1 MWCSG
6 AGEAP
11 GNVVAEPEGPT
22 EISVQWRGLSTCR
35 LVNGAIAKYR
45 VQYRVTGWNESR
57 LEDVEAD
64 GDWREGGS
72 VVLTELTPLTSYSI
86 SVAAVNENGDV
97 GVFSDP
103 VTVNYC
109 KNIKLTFFYF
119 YFFKACSC
127 GEEFGSSSSVP
138 IIVGVIIGLVGIA
151 VGVSGLI
158 GGTVIARKKTKKKK
172 RYTLE

>member
-22 EISVQWRGLSTCR
+22 EISVQWSGLSTCR

-45 VQYRVTGWNESR
+45 VQYRVTGGNESR

-64 GDWREGGS
+64 SDWREGGS
-72 VVLTELTPLTSYSI
+72 VALTELTPLTIYSI

-103 VTVNYC
+103 VVTVTLNHC
-109 KNIKLTFFYF
+109 KNIKTCTL
-119 YFFKACSC
+119 YFFL
-127 GEEFGSSSSVP
+127 F
-138 IIVGVIIGLVGIA
+138 
-151 VGVSGLI
+151 
-158 GGTVIARKKTKKKK
+158 
-172 RYTLE
+172 

>member
-1 MWCSG
+1 MLCSG

-57 LEDVEAD
+57 QEDVEAD

-97 GVFSDP
+97 GVFSEP

-109 KNIKLTFFYF
+109 KNIKLHFLLFFISL
-119 YFFKACSC
+119 KLVVVVTSC
-127 GEEFGSSSSVP
+127 GAVAQSPSLWESL
-138 IIVGVIIGLVGIA
+138 LVWL
-151 VGVSGLI
+151 V
-158 GGTVIARKKTKKKK
+158 
-172 RYTLE
+172 

>member
-22 EISVQWRGLSTCR
+22 EISVQWSGLSTCR

-64 GDWREGGS
+64 SDWREGGS

-103 VTVNYC
+103 VVTVTLNYR
-109 KNIKLTFFYF
+109 KNLKTALFLFFFPLKLVVVV
-119 YFFKACSC
+119 KS
-127 GEEFGSSSSVP
+127 
-138 IIVGVIIGLVGIA
+138 LVVA
-151 VGVSGLI
+151 AQPPSLWESLLVWLV
-158 GGTVIARKKTKKKK
+158 
-172 RYTLE
+172 

>member
-11 GNVVAEPEGPT
+11 GNVVAESEGLT
-22 EISVQWRGLSTCR
+22 EISVQWSGLSTCR

-72 VVLTELTPLTSYSI
+72 ELTPLTSYSI

-103 VTVNYC
+103 VTTVTLNY
-109 KNIKLTFFYF
+109 
-119 YFFKACSC
+119 
-127 GEEFGSSSSVP
+127 
-138 IIVGVIIGLVGIA
+138 
-151 VGVSGLI
+151 
-158 GGTVIARKKTKKKK
+158 RKSLKTA
-172 RYTLE
+172 LFL

>member
-1 MWCSG
+1 MWCLG

-11 GNVVAEPEGPT
+11 GNVVAESEGPT
-22 EISVQWRGLSTCR
+22 EISVQWSGLSTCS

-103 VTVNYC
+103 VTTTTLNYR
-109 KNIKLTFFYF
+109 KNLKVLF
-119 YFFKACSC
+119 
-127 GEEFGSSSSVP
+127 
-138 IIVGVIIGLVGIA
+138 L
-151 VGVSGLI
+151 
-158 GGTVIARKKTKKKK
+158 
-172 RYTLE
+172 